1 MVCDKREFFL
11 PPELRENEK
20 LCIQRGKKN
29 APMTP
34 PHSNSRH
41 EIKRKFKKIKTMATT
56 KKSNLFSVFGTRPGN
71 AIYLPDVP
79 YSVRLNC
86 KDGGLFVGGNEAQHR
101 KSNPDQKV
109 DISIIKVSKFFG
121 TLGKTENV
129 LWIQLFFVAA
139 PSVDS
144 SVLPQNVVCCSYIK
158 KQSIAH
164 LFNKVQEVMEHGDP
178 GMGIFTLSFNREVGE
193 NGTYYTISFDWKKR
207 ETEEEKEQLNL
218 IAGFMSAYQE
228 QLIDIEGTRDLTCVD
243 GWNAQQLQGLTAQ
256 RQQLAGTHNPSL
268 PAAS

>member
-1 MVCDKREFFL
+1 M
-11 PPELRENEK
+11 
-20 LCIQRGKKN
+20 
-29 APMTP
+29 
-34 PHSNSRH
+34 
-41 EIKRKFKKIKTMATT
+41 TT
-56 KKSNLFSVFGTRPGN
+56 KKSNNFSVFGTRPTN
-71 AIYLPDVP
+71 TIFLPDVP

-101 KSNPDQKV
+101 KSNPDEKI

-139 PSVDS
+139 PGVDS
-144 SVLPQNVVCCSYIK
+144 KILPKNTVCCSYIK

-178 GMGIFTLSFNREVGE
+178 GMGIFTLGFNREAGE
-193 NGTYYTISFDWKKR
+193 NGVYYTVSFDWR
-207 ETEEEKEQLNL
+207 ERESKEEQEQLNL
-218 IAGFMSAYQE
+218 IAAFMSTYQE
-228 QLIDIEGTRDLTCVD
+228 QLIELEGTRDMTCVD
-243 GWNAQQLQGLTAQ
+243 GWNAQELKGLTAQ
-256 RQQLAGTHNPSL
+256 RQQLAGNQNPSL